1 MPPGLDEFERIDSYF
16 KPLVGNVEGALQL
29 SDDAGW
35 IAPPSG
41 HRVVVTTDAMVE
53 GVHWL
58 PGEDPAR
65 LGRKLLR
72 VNLSDLAAMAAD
84 PVAYTLTTALPP
96 GLGDAWLGHL
106 AEGLAADQRQFGI
119 GLLGGDSVSTAGP
132 PVLSVTAIGFVP
144 AGQELLR
151 GGGRPGDR
159 LFVTGTVGDGALG
172 LVAARGELADID
184 PADSRALAAR
194 YHLPEPRVGLARRL
208 RGLAHAAI
216 DLSDGLPG
224 DAGHLCRASGVAAR
238 IEAERLP
245 LSPPAQRAIAARPD
259 LLTVALAGGDDYELL
274 FAAPPDTT
282 GALNDI
288 AGDLGVPITE
298 IGELSEGS
306 GVAIVDRGGAPVSG
320 LAGWQH
326 F

>member
-1 MPPGLDEFERIDSYF
+1 MLPGLGEFERIDRFF
-16 KPLVGNVEGALQL
+16 KPLADKAEGALEL

-35 IAPPSG
+35 IAPPAG

-58 PGEDPAR
+58 AGEDPAR

-84 PVAYTLTTALPP
+84 PVAYTLTTALPA
-96 GLGDAWLGHL
+96 GLGDAWLGRL
-106 AEGLAADQRQFGI
+106 AEGLAADQARFGI
-119 GLLGGDSVSTAGP
+119 VLLGGDSVSTAGP
-132 PVLSVTAIGFVP
+132 PVLSVTAMGVVP

-151 GGGRPGDR
+151 RGGRPGDR

-184 PADSRALAAR
+184 PADAKALAER
-194 YHLPEPRVGLARRL
+194 YHLPEPRVALARRL
-208 RGLAHAAI
+208 RGVAHAAI

-224 DAGHLCRASGVAAR
+224 DAAHLCRASGVAAR

-245 LSPPAQRAIAARPD
+245 LSPSAQKAIAARPD
-259 LLTVALAGGDDYELL
+259 LLAVALAGGDDYELL
-274 FAAPPDTT
+274 LAAPPEAA
-282 GALNDI
+282 GAVNEV
-288 AGDLGVPITE
+288 AGDMGVPITE
-298 IGELSEGS
+298 IGGLSAGD
-306 GVAIVDRGGAPVSG
+306 GVTIVDRSGTPVRG